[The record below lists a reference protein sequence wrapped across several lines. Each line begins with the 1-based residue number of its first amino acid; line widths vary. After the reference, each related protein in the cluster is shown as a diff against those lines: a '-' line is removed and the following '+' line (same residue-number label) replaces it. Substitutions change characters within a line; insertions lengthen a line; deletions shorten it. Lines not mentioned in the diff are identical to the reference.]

1 MSLSVCEREDGT
13 VCGVVRD
20 YIEATTARLSVCYT
34 VNLTRRREKLP
45 GKNSFDH
52 FRAVFWG
59 FFFACVCAFLTGKVV
74 GELAGKKGDGTHYHA
89 PIRVEQSFE
98 SNSDDSCG
106 IVCKLFQNC
115 ESKLIKTRPRSPD
128 EAD

>member
-52 FRAVFWG
+52 FRAVF
-59 FFFACVCAFLTGKVV
+59 FLVFLLV
-74 GELAGKKGDGTHYHA
+74 S
-89 PIRVEQSFE
+89 V
-98 SNSDDSCG
+98 
-106 IVCKLFQNC
+106 LFLLV
-115 ESKLIKTRPRSPD
+115 K
-128 EAD
+128 